1 MAAGK
6 LETQAPVAHAPVRN
20 MRLPGN
26 GLCHSHNVA
35 NLAQTQRR
43 QACLTEVRHACLSLL
58 VFVGGHCEERCKAVP
73 GLPVQAQAQFVQGLV
88 AGFVVG
94 HNLLDQ
100 GPETGAV
107 VEHFEVGHLVYNH
120 IVQHLQR

>member
-1 MAAGK
+1 VAAGK

-43 QACLTEVRHACLSLL
+43 QACLTSVRHVCLSLL
-58 VFVGGHCEERCKAVP
+58 VFVGGQVCEERCMRRIPMLSRYWTRIAHRHTQAVP
-73 GLPVQAQAQFVQGLV
+73 LFGLLLVFRIQFG
-88 AGFVVG
+88 
-94 HNLLDQ
+94 
-100 GPETGAV
+100 
-107 VEHFEVGHLVYNH
+107 
-120 IVQHLQR
+120 